1 MTTTAHPLP
10 TPGHAPATWSPSTA
24 PRTTSEA
31 AALESRHAETPPF
44 ASAAHD
50 PFGTDD
56 PPAQTAR
63 GWGGR
68 LVANA
73 DAHAPRPGTEA
84 LRFAAGLG
92 LASLYGLALG
102 ARTGGAALFVHA
114 LGTPAALLTVGAVGV
129 PAFAIVLALMN
140 APIDGTRL
148 VGVTARAVATSG
160 LVLAGLAPAAL
171 LFAITSSTQEAAAG
185 TAALGLTL
193 AGGLG
198 LVKLLAGL
206 LRAIASADSAT
217 RLLALLASLGFG
229 LFAIALAARVWS
241 SLLPA
246 LAPGGGAS

>member
-10 TPGHAPATWSPSTA
+10 ASGHAPAAWPLPPAPQTYPETA
-24 PRTTSEA
+24 GAR
-31 AALESRHAETPPF
+31 ETPLITTA
-44 ASAAHD
+44 ASGVDGADA
-50 PFGTDD
+50 
-56 PPAQTAR
+56 PAEQSPR
-63 GWGGR
+63 GWAGR
-68 LVANA
+68 LIANE
-73 DAHAPRPGTEA
+73 DAHAPHPRAEG

-114 LGTPAALLTVGAVGV
+114 LGTPAALLTVGAIGV

-148 VGVTARAVATSG
+148 AGVTARAVATSG